1 MCCDCVCTHLEQTR
15 RQPQA
20 NLRPQIGAE
29 EEQGD
34 FRQGDARVVEQSP
47 SGELQTAAA
56 TVSPGPP
63 DHARRFGDEVQVSRH
78 GLHLWRRPSVL
89 AEAGHRGCG
98 ARRGVWWGTNAGNQ
112 PKGGWWGGGRRKKIM
127 YFQRQGR
134 DKQSPDGVTN
144 PSTC

>member
-1 MCCDCVCTHLEQTR
+1 MTVLKTHLEQTR

-56 TVSPGPP
+56 TVSPGTPQRS
-63 DHARRFGDEVQVSRH
+63 RRFADEVQVSRH

-89 AEAGHRGCG
+89 AEARHRSCG
-98 ARRGVWWGTNAGNQ
+98 ARRVGLVEGRGTNARNQ
-112 PKGGWWGGGRRKKIM
+112 PKRGGRAEGGKKNNVPPTVGM
-127 YFQRQGR
+127 G
-134 DKQSPDGVTN
+134 
-144 PSTC
+144 